1 MRIYFI
7 GFMGS
12 GKSSLGKE
20 LAHKLGLAFVD
31 LDELIEE
38 KEGKKISEIF
48 ETDGENKFRETEH
61 ECLLT
66 TLQLN
71 NVVISTGGGT
81 PCFFDNMELIN
92 AKGISIYIKLNAGI
106 LASRLEDDKE
116 KRPLIKHCKNKI
128 ELELFIKDLLEKR
141 EKYYSQSKIL
151 VEGKNINAKI
161 IIEAMAGTTS

>member
-1 MRIYFI
+1 MRIFLI

-20 LAHKLGLAFVD
+20 LAHKLGLAFAD
-31 LDELIEE
+31 LDKMIEE
-38 KEGKKISEIF
+38 KEGREIAEIF
-48 ETDGENKFRETEH
+48 ESDREDKFRKIEH
-61 ECLLT
+61 ECLIQ

-92 AKGISIYIKLNAGI
+92 TKGISIYIKYNPGI
-106 LASRLEDDKE
+106 LASRLFADKG
-116 KRPLIKHCKNKI
+116 KRPLIKHCKNKR

-141 EKYYSQSKIL
+141 EKYYLQSKIA
-151 VEGKNINAKI
+151 VEGKNINARKI
-161 IIEAMAGTTS
+161 IETLSGTTS